1 MQLPGLRGRRV
12 SHCHIGAADAVD
24 ECQWIGRHGV
34 VVLRTADDARALA
47 RVAASDTRT
56 LSRLTDM
63 ICLMVRAHRPHWALH
78 PRQP

>member
-1 MQLPGLRGRRV
+1 VTDASGSGKVESFTVLYGRKGDV
-12 SHCHIGAADAVD
+12 
-24 ECQWIGRHGV
+24 EHGV

-63 ICLMVRAHRPHWALH
+63 DRTPVGTLGSIRKAGDGILEWTAG
-78 PRQP
+78 